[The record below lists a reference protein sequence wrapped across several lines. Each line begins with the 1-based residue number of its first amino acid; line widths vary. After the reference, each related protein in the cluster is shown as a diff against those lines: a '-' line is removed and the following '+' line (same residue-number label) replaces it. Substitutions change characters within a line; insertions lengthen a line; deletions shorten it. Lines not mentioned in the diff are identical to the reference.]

1 MKRKIVFIIP
11 ASISDKKDK
20 KNFIKYKKKYLLV
33 HKINSLLST
42 NLGPVYVISNS
53 RNIIKISNSTKA
65 KSIFIHDAMS
75 QKKTMLFSIC
85 KGLEKI
91 KNEISINNYI
101 AVSPMQNLFL
111 RKDTIIKKCKKIV
124 LRNNVNSLNTYY
136 SSFNQ
141 HPCQIIDE
149 TNKLIKFDVVKFK
162 NTIFTKTEKTRDL
175 PSVSYASCAL
185 RVSKYKYIYKL
196 MKKKFYNKFIVD
208 TNSCIGFEINKKEAL
223 EIKKSKD
230 LKYAKYLG

>member
-20 KNFIKYKKKYLLV
+20 ENFIKYKKKYLLV

-75 QKKTMLFSIC
+75 QKKKQCYFLSVRVW
-85 KGLEKI
+85 KKI

-111 RKDTIIKKCKKIV
+111 RKDTIIKACK
-124 LRNNVNSLNTYY
+124 N
-136 SSFNQ
+136 
-141 HPCQIIDE
+141 C
-149 TNKLIKFDVVKFK
+149 FK
-162 NTIFTKTEKTRDL
+162 K
-175 PSVSYASCAL
+175 
-185 RVSKYKYIYKL
+185 
-196 MKKKFYNKFIVD
+196 
-208 TNSCIGFEINKKEAL
+208 
-223 EIKKSKD
+223 
-230 LKYAKYLG
+230 